1 MLAALAPMGGEVL
14 IATLGSESEEEEEEV
29 VEQDPATGQVLVK
42 KRRRLRISPQDEC
55 GGADGTSSLLRE
67 LDDQTVLLRQMAA
80 GRAEAGAIAE
90 TSFTCYALWL
100 FGGLLFGAHWWYLA
114 CVLRPPRPSSPLRI
128 GGTATLPPSPLSPR
142 FPSLWPSKLCHAQ
155 TADCIPSPPAPSQS
169 RTPARAAQIR
179 GVQALD

>member
-114 CVLRPPRPSSPLRI
+114 CVLRPPRPSFPLRI
-128 GGTATLPPSPLSPR
+128 GGTATLCVRSSPPPR
-142 FPSLWPSKLCHAQ
+142 FPPVSLVCGL
-155 TADCIPSPPAPSQS
+155 
-169 RTPARAAQIR
+169 
-179 GVQALD
+179 QALPRANGGLHS